1 MSNEDPTG
9 DDAVA
14 PAEPPAGTA
23 ASDLLAV
30 DEPRAGEETAVVATA
45 ESDSGFAGAE
55 SAAVA
60 LSGVRQQ
67 TQFGD
72 IRKRFLRNRL
82 AVFGLVLIAVLFLT
96 ALLAP
101 LLAPFDPQQQ
111 NLRNTLASP
120 GGEHLLGTDA
130 LGRDQLSR
138 IVYGSRIAI
147 VVGLA
152 SILIAVVI
160 GVLLGALAGFFGRM
174 WDVVIMRVADV
185 FFAFPLL
192 IGAIIIIVVIGRGV
206 WPVVISLAIFS
217 WATVARL
224 LRSSILSI
232 RESEYVEAARSLGA
246 SRWRIVTRHILP
258 NSLAPVLVYAT
269 FNVGTAVVAAA
280 ALSFL
285 GVGVSP
291 EVPEWGNMIAAGRG
305 FVGVHDHLWL
315 APSLAI
321 VLTVLGF
328 VFAGDGLR
336 DALDPKLR

>member
-1 MSNEDPTG
+1 VTLGPG
-9 DDAVA
+9 GV
-14 PAEPPAGTA
+14 PAGDEATA
-23 ASDLLAV
+23 GSPPV
-30 DEPRAGEETAVVATA
+30 AGESEA
-45 ESDSGFAGAE
+45 GFAGVE
-55 SAAVA
+55 TSTLA
-60 LSGVRQQ
+60 LTGAPARG
-67 TQFGD
+67 QFGD
-72 IRKRFLRNRL
+72 IRRRFLRNRL
-82 AVFGLVLIAVLFLT
+82 AVLGLALIVVLLLVAV
-96 ALLAP
+96 LAP
-101 LLAPFDPQQQ
+101 LLAPYDPLQQD
-111 NLRNTLASP
+111 LRNTLSRP
-120 GGEHLLGTDA
+120 SRRHPMGTDT

-138 IVYGSRIAI
+138 IVYGARVAV

-160 GVLLGALAGFFGRM
+160 GVALGSLAGFFGRA
-174 WDVVIMRVADV
+174 WDTVIMRVADV

-192 IGAIIIIVVIGRGV
+192 IGAIIIIVVVGRGV
-206 WPVVISLAIFS
+206 LPVVLSLAIFS

-232 RESEYVEAARSLGA
+232 RESEYVEAARALGA

-305 FVGVHDHLWL
+305 FVGVADYLWVF
-315 APSLAI
+315 PSLAI
-321 VLTVLGF
+321 VFTVLGF

-336 DALDPKLR
+336 DALDPKLK

>member
-1 MSNEDPTG
+1 MTRSDPTPDTPLHATG
-9 DDAVA
+9 PASAPAAAAVDLPLGGGADPVDDAGSGF
-14 PAEPPAGTA
+14 PGAEA
-23 ASDLLAV
+23 ASVALGTVRPQSQFRDIRRRFFRNKLAV
-30 DEPRAGEETAVVATA
+30 
-45 ESDSGFAGAE
+45 
-55 SAAVA
+55 
-60 LSGVRQQ
+60 L
-67 TQFGD
+67 
-72 IRKRFLRNRL
+72 
-82 AVFGLVLIAVLFLT
+82 GLVLIGLLVLVAVF
-96 ALLAP
+96 AP
-101 LLAPFDPQQQ
+101 LIAPYDPLKQDLA
-111 NLRNTLASP
+111 NTTAGP
-120 GGEHLLGTDA
+120 TGKHLMGTDT

-138 IVYGSRIAI
+138 IIYGSRVAI
-147 VVGLA
+147 IIGLA
-152 SILIAVVI
+152 SIVIAVAI
-160 GVLLGALAGFFGRM
+160 GVVLGALAGYFGKA
-174 WDVVIMRVADV
+174 WDAVIMRVADV

-192 IGAIIIIVVIGRGV
+192 IGAIIIIVVVGRGV
-206 WPVVISLAIFS
+206 LPVILSLAIFS

-305 FVGVHDHLWL
+305 FVGVADHLWVF
-315 APSLAI
+315 PSLAI

-328 VFAGDGLR
+328 IFAGDGLR